1 VTTTNVD
8 LHGYTEESALRL
20 LDDSLAGWVDVAMKD
35 SYPFVIPIDII
46 CGGGSQTL
54 SEVVRNWIRT
64 NRQVANRPKG
74 LVRRH

>member
-1 VTTTNVD
+1 MTTTNVD
-8 LHGYTEESALRL
+8 LHGYTKESALRL
-20 LDDSLAGWVDVAMKD
+20 LDDSLAGWVEVEMKD

-74 LVRRH
+74 LARRH